1 MEKIEGYVDHIIYRN
16 QENGYTVMVLTSED
30 TEITCVGTF
39 SYIGEGERL
48 EAEGTYIAHPTYGE
62 QFKVETYA
70 IRPPEDEESVER
82 YLGSGAIKG
91 VGTALA
97 ARIVRRFRADTFRII
112 EEEPERLAEIKGIS
126 ERKAREIA
134 QQIYEKRDM
143 RKAMLFLQQFGVSTA
158 LAVRIFEKYG
168 QRMYEV
174 IEQNPYRLADD
185 ISGIGFRIADEIA
198 KRAGVSFDSEYRVK
212 CGISYVLQ
220 QAASEGHVFLPK
232 ELLLGRTT
240 ELLGVPIDDLDP
252 FLVDMAIQKKIVIR
266 KDGERDCVYSASA
279 YYMEMSTARMLV
291 DLNITGEIDAAVIE
305 KKIASIEQ
313 ETGTVLDGMQKKA
326 VIEAVRCG
334 LLVITGGPGTGKT
347 TTINTLIS
355 YFESEG
361 LQILLAAP
369 TGRAAKRMTEAT
381 GFEAKTVHRLLE
393 ISGVQEDGS
402 GAEGFGRNA
411 QNPLD
416 ADVIIIDEM
425 SMVDIHLMHAL
436 LSAIVPG
443 TRLILVGDQ
452 NQLPSVGPGS
462 VLRDLIRSECFP
474 IVCLTHIFR
483 QASQSDIVVN
493 AHKIHNGEE
502 VILDNKSK
510 DFFFLKRYDVNVI
523 WKVLVTLVSQKL
535 PRYVDARPQDI
546 QILTPMRKGAL
557 GVENLNQILQKY
569 LNPPA
574 PDKAERENGGN
585 ILREGDKVMQIRNN
599 YQMEWEI
606 RGINGIVAERGMG
619 VFNGDLGMI
628 RSINPYTEV
637 ITVEFEEGKFADY
650 TFKQADE
657 LELAYATTIHK
668 AQGSEYP
675 AVVIPLLG
683 GPRMLMTR
691 NLLYTA
697 VTRAR
702 KCVTIVGSDV
712 TFQAMIGNHIEAN
725 RYTTLARRIWEMQ
738 EENA

>member
-1 MEKIEGYVDHIIYRN
+1 MI
-16 QENGYTVMVLTSED
+16 L
-30 TEITCVGTF
+30 
-39 SYIGEGERL
+39 
-48 EAEGTYIAHPTYGE
+48 
-62 QFKVETYA
+62 
-70 IRPPEDEESVER
+70 
-82 YLGSGAIKG
+82 
-91 VGTALA
+91 
-97 ARIVRRFRADTFRII
+97 
-112 EEEPERLAEIKGIS
+112 
-126 ERKAREIA
+126 
-134 QQIYEKRDM
+134 
-143 RKAMLFLQQFGVSTA
+143 
-158 LAVRIFEKYG
+158 
-168 QRMYEV
+168 
-174 IEQNPYRLADD
+174 
-185 ISGIGFRIADEIA
+185 
-198 KRAGVSFDSEYRVK
+198 
-212 CGISYVLQ
+212 
-220 QAASEGHVFLPK
+220 
-232 ELLLGRTT
+232 
-240 ELLGVPIDDLDP
+240 
-252 FLVDMAIQKKIVIR
+252 
-266 KDGERDCVYSASA
+266 
-279 YYMEMSTARMLV
+279 
-291 DLNITGEIDAAVIE
+291 
-305 KKIASIEQ
+305 
-313 ETGTVLDGMQKKA
+313 
-326 VIEAVRCG
+326 
-334 LLVITGGPGTGKT
+334 TGGPGTGKT
-347 TTINTLIS
+347 TTINAMIH
-355 YFESEG
+355 YFEAEG
-361 LQILLAAP
+361 LDIFLAAP

-381 GFEAKTVHRLLE
+381 GCEACTIHRLLE
-393 ISGVQEDGS
+393 LNGMPEGEQEGRAVHFDRNFENPLEADVIIIDEMSMVDIALTGNVDDS
-402 GAEGFGRNA
+402 SANVHFERNA
-411 QNPLD
+411 DNPLD

-443 TRLILVGDQ
+443 TRLVLVGDQ

-725 RYTTLARRIWEMQ
+725 RYTTLARRIREMQ